1 VKSFPYLTALI
12 PLVAGG
18 VLLIFAVV
26 NALFLYFAE
35 VPKTSLEAAVPL
47 PDRINIPVAGFNLSI
62 TLPSQPTLR
71 IQNVPDPYYIGV
83 NVLRAVLLLAIG
95 LIGAKLVEIG
105 LSEWREQ
112 KREETL
118 RAYYEQYGYQ
128 YQQY

>member
-1 VKSFPYLTALI
+1 MKSFPYLTALI

-35 VPKTSLEAAVPL
+35 VPKTSLEAAVSL

-62 TLPSQPTLR
+62 TLPSQSTLR

-112 KREETL
+112 KREEAL

>member
-35 VPKTSLEAAVPL
+35 VPKTSLEAAVSL

-62 TLPSQPTLR
+62 TLPSQSTLR

-112 KREETL
+112 KREEAL